1 VAAYAFRAL
10 CSQTEN
16 APTVGKIR
24 EQLTSLIRQELFT
37 DRGSHLRLKRSAA
50 GLLMA
55 RFVVGTC
62 LPGMALA
69 QAPLAAATGEAKIT
83 EIIVTARKIE
93 EKLQDV
99 PMSVQA
105 LSGTFLDEADLTRLY
120 DLQFNVPGLVV
131 NNVGLFGARFTLRG
145 IAAQGGS
152 DQAVATHLNGV
163 YLGNAN
169 LAIARTFDLERI
181 EVLKGPQGT
190 LYGRNATGGSMNF
203 ITRAPQDRFSA
214 DIEGAYGSFAT
225 KRVQGHVNVPIE
237 SAAVRL
243 AFIASEGK
251 GYIRNSVDDRRFA
264 ESDFG
269 GVRASLNVDMSDSVR
284 LSVMAQRVRD
294 DGASGDLW
302 TPNPQFLVDPS
313 DIRLTT
319 VTLANP
325 YLVTENDDVNMTL
338 DYELAFGT
346 LRSITGYARN
356 RTDNLDDCAGL
367 PQLQG
372 CVRGGPL
379 RYDQWSEEIQL
390 RLHSRGPIDGLVG
403 IYYFD
408 ADETSDFHQFL
419 PLVNPDPLSDDS
431 MSRETAGAIFGQA
444 NLHFAERWS
453 ATGGLRLSR
462 EERRVSTISTGV
474 EDSPTLLAGQYDS
487 DDLSWRLDLEFAAG
501 DDVMLYGGVSTGY
514 KSGGFTPRPLGNE
527 LDGFGPEHLIA
538 YEAGGKSQWLSR
550 RLTLNAAAFYYDFED
565 LQVSTI
571 TLGGNRPGVD
581 VANAAKAELY
591 GIDAEGIL
599 EISDL
604 LTVSGGVVWIPM
616 REFVEF
622 TEDQSGEMFSG
633 NKLVRAPEWAASA
646 AITYEQPL
654 RDLGRLSARLEYS
667 YRSSYFFTKEND
679 PVFAQDGFALLN
691 VLMRFESADNR
702 WYAFA
707 SGRNLTNEDYF
718 HQVFFQSS
726 PGYPDTYEAGVGYR
740 F

>member
-1 VAAYAFRAL
+1 M
-10 CSQTEN
+10 
-16 APTVGKIR
+16 
-24 EQLTSLIRQELFT
+24 
-37 DRGSHLRLKRSAA
+37 RLMCWIWACCEI
-50 GLLMA
+50 G
-55 RFVVGTC
+55 V
-62 LPGMALA
+62 PGMALA
-69 QAPLAAATGEAKIT
+69 QAPLAVATGEAKIT

-105 LSGTFLDEADLTRLY
+105 LSGTFLDEADLTRL
-120 DLQFNVPGLVV
+120 DELQFNVPGLVV

-190 LYGRNATGGSMNF
+190 LYGRNATGGSINF

-225 KRVQGHVNVPIE
+225 KRVQGHVNLPID

-243 AFIASEGK
+243 AFIASEGE

-269 GVRASLNVDMSDSVR
+269 GVRVSLNVDMSDSVR

-390 RLHSRGPIDGLVG
+390 HFHSRGPIDGLVG

-462 EERRVSTISTGV
+462 EERRVSTISTGL